1 MVGFI
6 SLPQYFLSTYVLG
19 TGVMEGNKTEMPVLL
34 EFTVSLE
41 TLYIKEKHCTV
52 YRKAMRAVSQLNQE
66 WKVVREDLSG

>member
-1 MVGFI
+1 
-6 SLPQYFLSTYVLG
+6 
-19 TGVMEGNKTEMPVLL
+19 MEGNKTEMPVLL
-34 EFTVSLE
+34 EFTISLE